1 MWPLTSLL
9 TATPP
14 MINCCT
20 PRHAHQSVAVKLKD
34 TRCGVEEVS
43 GCVAEVCMFVCCCL
57 GDVHVSESM
66 CIVAPALLTYPST
79 HLPTSPPPSI
89 SHISRTSAATLSQRT
104 REKWKS
110 EDKRNNYC
118 NFGFSSPLL
127 ASPCFADL
135 YLSSQELDILR

>member
-1 MWPLTSLL
+1 
-9 TATPP
+9 

-66 CIVAPALLTYPST
+66 CIVAPTLLTYPST
-79 HLPTSPPPSI
+79 RPSVI
-89 SHISRTSAATLSQRT
+89 VIVACLHDVGKTPQKGPKATNQRNQEQQQVAT
-104 REKWKS
+104 G
-110 EDKRNNYC
+110 KRK
-118 NFGFSSPLL
+118 
-127 ASPCFADL
+127 
-135 YLSSQELDILR
+135 